1 MTKGGGAPEGWIEV
15 DLHAH
20 TDSSYDSM
28 TAVGGL
34 IKTSRKVGLGA
45 VGITDHESFRG
56 CERLE
61 RGGLSEGFPV
71 VKGEEICT
79 EVGDVVGLFLQDG
92 IKSRSVMS
100 VIDEVHSQGGITML
114 PHPYRSHHWEVI
126 NEAVLHG
133 IDVVEGYNGRT
144 AEKLNL
150 DAVNLAK
157 RLGKPIVANSD
168 SHFWPEVGRCR
179 TILRCDADLEAI
191 RKAVLAGNRD
201 FRTSKPLR
209 TMKYLSTLL
218 GVSKEKPF
226 LGRTMAVVTLP
237 FVKAKKVVRGLE

>member
-1 MTKGGGAPEGWIEV
+1 MTEGAGAPEGWIEV

-28 TAVGGL
+28 TAVEGL
-34 IKTSRKVGLGA
+34 IKTSRKVGLSA

-61 RGGLSEGFPV
+61 RGDLSKGFLV
-71 VKGEEICT
+71 VKGEEVST
-79 EVGDVVGLFLQDG
+79 EVGDVVGLFLHSA
-92 IKSRSVMS
+92 IKSRTVLG

-114 PHPYRSHHWEVI
+114 PHPYRSHQWGMI
-126 NEAVLHG
+126 NDAVLSG
-133 IDVVEGYNGRT
+133 IDIIEGYNGRT

-157 RLGKPIVANSD
+157 RLGKPVMANSD

-179 TILRCDADLEAI
+179 TILDCDANLEALS
-191 RKAVLAGNRD
+191 KAVLTASRD
-201 FRTSKPLR
+201 FRTSSPLR
-209 TMKYLSTLL
+209 TMKYLSTFL
-218 GVSKEKPF
+218 GVSKEKPL
-226 LGRTMAVVTLP
+226 LGRTMAVVALP